1 MSKTIQQS
9 KEQFWREHI
18 QNKEQLGLSANAYC
32 REMGLVTTQMR
43 YWQRKLYGAALP
55 SFSSGSLGF
64 SEVHVVEESSSG
76 DRGSGGCPDPQW
88 VAEFLVHLWRQR

>member
-1 MSKTIQQS
+1 MSKAIQQS
-9 KEQFWREHI
+9 KEQFWRDHI

-64 SEVHVVEESSSG
+64 SEVQIVEKPCSTGGSSEG
-76 DRGSGGCPDPQW
+76 YPDPQW